1 MPATITTL
9 RGTLKTALTN
19 AGVWDVYS
27 YPLPTP
33 TANSITIAPDEPYIR
48 VQSNQKLA
56 IAPVVR
62 FKLLLAVP
70 LFDNQ
75 GNLTQ
80 IEDYIVALM
89 AKMAAATTLTIHVGD
104 FSAPGILET
113 PSGNL
118 LQTELP
124 IEIITGWS

>member
-9 RGTLKTALTN
+9 RSDLKTALTN
-19 AGVWDVYS
+19 NGVWSVFS
-27 YPLPTP
+27 FPPPTP
-33 TANSITIAPDEPYIR
+33 IANSVVISPDEPYIR
-48 VQSNQKLA
+48 VQSNTKTA

-80 IEDYIVALM
+80 IEDFIVALM
-89 AKMAAATTLTIHVGD
+89 TKMAAATSLTIHVGD